1 MMMCKD
7 ECRGDVVMPRFVQ
20 RKTPRMGWGLL
31 FLLFGSSAWAG
42 DIRFPAEGH
51 AESPSWSHDGKYLA
65 FEVNNLA
72 DKVDLYISE
81 VNGAVARDAKR
92 VSLPG
97 GSNPFAMSGSV
108 LTQAVWHP
116 EGVVVFEGSN
126 QGGQMR
132 LYYVVNG
139 STAASEYISV
149 SNLGGDLTFPRI
161 SPDGNYL
168 MFVSDMTGNGDIRS
182 FERMTSKLGQ
192 VTQSSYSEMYPE
204 FSANG
209 KNVLFTRKRN
219 NAEDVFTMPFAG
231 GESRLV
237 MGGPGDQTR
246 PTYGEEGRVLFYD
259 GARGEGKWDLVSVA
273 TSGEKK
279 TIARTVRMPTRARPA
294 ISPDGEWVAYTYDD
308 PTKADSVYVSRTDG
322 TDTVMIA
329 SGFEA
334 CGEPA
339 IGFQGGSIMLA
350 YSALKSKGA
359 DWRFMHVEDITARLK

>member
-1 MMMCKD
+1 MS
-7 ECRGDVVMPRFVQ
+7 RFVLGNV
-20 RKTPRMGWGLL
+20 GWLGCGLAAAL
-31 FLLFGSSAWAG
+31 WTVAASAG
-42 DIRFPAEGH
+42 EVRFEAEGH
-51 AESPSWSHDGKYLA
+51 AESPSWSKDGKYLA

-72 DKVDLYISE
+72 DKVDLYISS
-81 VNGAVARDAKR
+81 VSGQVANDAKR

-108 LTQAVWHP
+108 LTHAVWHP
-116 EGVVVFEGSN
+116 EGVLVFEGSN

-149 SNLGGDLTFPRI
+149 SDLGGDLTFPRI

-168 MFVSDMTGNGDIRS
+168 MFVADITGNGDVRS

-204 FSANG
+204 FSVNG
-209 KNVLFTRKRN
+209 KTVLFTRKRN
-219 NAEDVFTMPFAG
+219 NAEDVFTMPFSG
-231 GESRLV
+231 GESKLV

-246 PTYGEEGRVLFYD
+246 PTFGEEGRVLFYD
-259 GARGEGKWDLVSVA
+259 GARGDGKWDLVSVA
-273 TSGEKK
+273 ASGEKK
-279 TIARTVRMPTRARPA
+279 TIARSVRMPTRTRPA
-294 ISPDGEWVAYTYDD
+294 VSPDGEWVAYTYDD
-308 PTKADSVYVSRTDG
+308 PTKSGSVFVSRTDG
-322 TDTVMIA
+322 TDTVQIA
-329 SGFEA
+329 SNYEA

-339 IGFQGGSIMLA
+339 IGFQGGSVLLA

-359 DWRFMHVEDITARLK
+359 DWRFLHVEDITARLK